1 MHVSSPPCLVGRP
14 PALLRLPARLF
25 VIGEPLIG
33 IDQHGRPAGQT
44 KTSAVGHGSKADRRD
59 GPARQTGTACQRTR
73 KSWMY
78 VCQIAYVSLS

>member
-44 KTSAVGHGSKADRRD
+44 KTSAVGHGSKAD
-59 GPARQTGTACQRTR
+59 ATGQHGRPTRHASAPESRGCMFVKTA
-73 KSWMY
+73 Y
-78 VCQIAYVSLS
+78 DSLS